1 MVNPTTDLPGG
12 MLHDLI
18 AYDFW
23 RNAVAGGLIIAVVCS
38 VLSVYVVLKRMA
50 FVGQGISHSAFGGVA
65 LGALLFGGSPHA
77 EALTYATALVFCL
90 AVAFL
95 IGATTRHSRIS
106 EDSAIGI
113 FFVVSMALGVIF
125 FKMAR
130 GFNQDVYSFLFGS
143 ILALSPGELAMM
155 AGLAAAVLAP
165 VFALQKELLY
175 YTFDEGMASVS
186 GIPVALLHYM
196 LLGLLS
202 LTIVISV
209 RMVGIVLISAFLIL
223 PGAIAQLLT
232 FRFHRMI
239 ALSVAAGVATT
250 VAGLVASWYTDW
262 PAGAT
267 IVVIQ
272 FAVFV
277 ALFVVR
283 RIQGTLSV

>member
-1 MVNPTTDLPGG
+1 MMTPMHNLLAS
-12 MLHDLI
+12 MLHDFI
-18 AYDFW
+18 AFGFW
-23 RNAVAGGLIIAVVCS
+23 RNGVIGGLIIAVVCS

-65 LGALLFGGSPHA
+65 LGALLFSGTAHS
-77 EALTYATALVFCL
+77 EAFTYLTALVFCL
-90 AVAFL
+90 AVALL

-125 FKMAR
+125 FKVAK
-130 GFNQDVYSFLFGS
+130 GFNQDVFSFLFGS
-143 ILALSPGELAMM
+143 ILALSPRELALM
-155 AGLAAAVLAP
+155 AVLAAGVLLP

-186 GIPVALLHYM
+186 GIPVAFLHYM
-196 LLGLLS
+196 LLALLA

-232 FRFHRMI
+232 FRFNRMI
-239 ALSVAAGVATT
+239 LLSVVTGVATT
-250 VAGLVASWYTDW
+250 VLGLMASWYTDW
-262 PAGAT
+262 PTGAT
-267 IVVIQ
+267 IVVVQ

-277 ALFVVR
+277 VLFVVR